1 MIHSNLLKIFTM
13 AMFKKLKSLTA
24 KVILTKKESGF
35 VKGGKWIDRDK
46 GKNHGCPPPFD
57 EN

>member
-1 MIHSNLLKIFTM
+1 M

-24 KVILTKKESGF
+24 KMILAKKESQF